1 MTLMADW
8 CKEGLITR
16 DLLNSDIDENW
27 DAFVETVE
35 SMGIDEVIDA
45 YATAGERYFGRLD

>member
-1 MTLMADW
+1 MADW

-45 YATAGERYFGRLD
+45 YTTAGERYFCRLDES